1 MGCNCK
7 TTERIIK
14 IHKEYGYKVNTS
26 WGEKIKFR
34 ISEIIKILIT
44 LFIVLIFSPLIFIIL
59 IIRAFIGKTTI
70 NISNVLSFFLKKKK

>member
-14 IHKEYGYKVNTS
+14 MHKEYGYKVNTS

-44 LFIVLIFSPLIFIIL
+44 LFIVLIFSPLIFIVL
-59 IIRAFIGKTTI
+59 IICAFIGKTTI
-70 NISNVLSFFLKKKK
+70 NINNVFKFFLKKKK